1 MQGIRILWP
10 SVYSSQG
17 KHTRDSTPV
26 VSDEDAA
33 ALIACGAAEAIKPPP
48 APATRRKAKA
58 SDED

>member
-26 VSDEDAA
+26 VSDEDAK
-33 ALIACGAAEAIKPPP
+33 ALIECGAAEAIKPPP
-48 APATRRKAKA
+48 PAPRRKAKA